1 MLLLTPTVD
10 CASTLE
16 LNIPLSNYSIF
27 KWDAKKGHF
36 PCIFGT
42 EVVLLRG
49 IKIHDGT
56 TDVQKNVA
64 KQRKFLHS
72 PIPREETHERKTSFL
87 FLNYLKIRTKIK
99 IVLEVRVVV

>member
-36 PCIFGT
+36 PFIFGT
-42 EVVLLRG
+42 EVVVLSRDNRLLLAKATLGDLRG
-49 IKIHDGT
+49 FLIQSKMDGE
-56 TDVQKNVA
+56 Q
-64 KQRKFLHS
+64 
-72 PIPREETHERKTSFL
+72 PP
-87 FLNYLKIRTKIK
+87 
-99 IVLEVRVVV
+99 